1 MPYYTRE
8 GGRRVKKSAYGS
20 IENVIVHH
28 LHPGGPRQCILQ
40 VRWFRPEGIA
50 PSGNPLV
57 DTTDDS
63 ETTFE
68 FIEDCYEMPVAVW
81 PHDPLG
87 KLGSTNPARKY
98 SEIIDRNQDQDE

>member
-1 MPYYTRE
+1 MVPIGRDCSFGKSI
-8 GGRRVKKSAYGS
+8 GGH
-20 IENVIVHH
+20 N
-28 LHPGGPRQCILQ
+28 
-40 VRWFRPEGIA
+40 
-50 PSGNPLV
+50 
-57 DTTDDS
+57 DS

-98 SEIIDRNQDQDE
+98 SEIIDRNRDEDE